1 MKRIIVIVCLFITCF
16 SGAFAQSSLLKRA
29 DKEFESF
36 NYSVAIPLYLEAY
49 QTKNTLHAAERLA
62 YSYYQVRNFKEA
74 ENWYG
79 RLANSDQ
86 STPEF
91 VFHYANALKNNSK
104 FREAK
109 SQYNRLENMGDRTVS
124 LGDLEKLIRSCDS
137 AILWMEKPNV
147 LHEINNF
154 RSVNTTYNEF
164 SPVQYH
170 DNLLITSDRLTGD
183 ADVNIYGWTGNP
195 YLRLFEYDG
204 NSTLPKNISWFNR
217 NHHFGS
223 VTLSPRNNEVYF
235 SVTRNLTSK
244 EKSKSKGLKEV
255 NIEIFSNN
263 LQSEDWGK
271 DAKSFK
277 LNNITEYSV
286 GDPYLTH
293 SGDTLYFTSDMPG
306 GFGGTDIYYV
316 VKENGNWS
324 NPINAGANINTAF
337 DERFP
342 SQDGKGNF
350 YFSSEGHVGMGGLDL
365 YTIQNKNGVNVAL
378 NLGYPINSPADD
390 FSIHFTSDYEG
401 YLASNRNGG
410 MGGDDIYDFKIKR
423 EVVLDVKG
431 RVLNAQNN
439 MPIQNSQ
446 VTLFNKSDNEE
457 VEIYSSREGNFHFNL
472 KANKDYTLSANSVGY
487 QSFKPLEFNTR
498 NYEEST
504 TLEKNILLEPV
515 KEEEVVVLRNIYFD
529 FDKYDIR
536 PDAALELTKVLAF
549 LESNPEASI
558 ELSAHTDS
566 RGSANYNMTLSQ
578 KRAEAA
584 VEFLVAAGISRDRL
598 QAKGYGFTRL
608 ANHCAPGVECTD
620 EEHEFNRR
628 VEFFIIKK

>member
-204 NSTLPKNISWFNR
+204 NSTLPK
-217 NHHFGS
+217 
-223 VTLSPRNNEVYF
+223 
-235 SVTRNLTSK
+235 
-244 EKSKSKGLKEV
+244 
-255 NIEIFSNN
+255 
-263 LQSEDWGK
+263 
-271 DAKSFK
+271 
-277 LNNITEYSV
+277 
-286 GDPYLTH
+286 
-293 SGDTLYFTSDMPG
+293 
-306 GFGGTDIYYV
+306 
-316 VKENGNWS
+316 
-324 NPINAGANINTAF
+324 
-337 DERFP
+337 
-342 SQDGKGNF
+342 
-350 YFSSEGHVGMGGLDL
+350 
-365 YTIQNKNGVNVAL
+365 
-378 NLGYPINSPADD
+378 
-390 FSIHFTSDYEG
+390 
-401 YLASNRNGG
+401 
-410 MGGDDIYDFKIKR
+410 
-423 EVVLDVKG
+423 
-431 RVLNAQNN
+431 
-439 MPIQNSQ
+439 
-446 VTLFNKSDNEE
+446 
-457 VEIYSSREGNFHFNL
+457 
-472 KANKDYTLSANSVGY
+472 
-487 QSFKPLEFNTR
+487 
-498 NYEEST
+498 
-504 TLEKNILLEPV
+504 
-515 KEEEVVVLRNIYFD
+515 
-529 FDKYDIR
+529 
-536 PDAALELTKVLAF
+536 
-549 LESNPEASI
+549 
-558 ELSAHTDS
+558 
-566 RGSANYNMTLSQ
+566 
-578 KRAEAA
+578 
-584 VEFLVAAGISRDRL
+584 
-598 QAKGYGFTRL
+598 
-608 ANHCAPGVECTD
+608 
-620 EEHEFNRR
+620 
-628 VEFFIIKK
+628 